1 MLDNVLEHFIESAVD
16 TDELGTYRAGADR
29 FKNYIK
35 EGKNAY
41 KKSAYSAYRE
51 RSIGL
56 GAMGFHSYLQSKNIP
71 FEGLYASSFNHRV
84 FSHIKSK
91 AVEASAALGGE
102 RGEAPDMAGSGLRN
116 AHLMA
121 VAPNASSSII
131 CNGASPSIEPSRAN
145 IYTHKTLTGS
155 YKVQNKYLE
164 KLLKSKNK
172 NTPEVWKDISAYD
185 GSVQHLDFLTDKEKE
200 VFKTAP
206 EINQIWV
213 VEHAHQRQAY
223 ICQSQSVNLFFAPPK
238 ATEPQEIHDEYLQYV
253 NDVHWIGAKN
263 LKSLYYLR
271 SDAARNAEN
280 VNIKIPR
287 INLEGVECIACEG

>member
-1 MLDNVLEHFIESAVD
+1 
-16 TDELGTYRAGADR
+16 
-29 FKNYIK
+29 
-35 EGKNAY
+35 
-41 KKSAYSAYRE
+41 
-51 RSIGL
+51 
-56 GAMGFHSYLQSKNIP
+56 
-71 FEGLYASSFNHRV
+71 
-84 FSHIKSK
+84 
-91 AVEASAALGGE
+91 
-102 RGEAPDMAGSGLRN
+102 
-116 AHLMA
+116 MA